1 MIVIAATIYT
11 AILYHSTS
19 FLMLFYVELVLPA
32 FLLLTLLP
40 TVRQM
45 RVRMELLIPVVEQG
59 QKVPVLL
66 HLRTGGFPVGGK
78 VAIMV
83 KGKLPIG
90 QKAEKTWFYTQLAGS
105 KKDVKIKAEY
115 QARSVGNI
123 RMELGQVWCYDFLGL
138 VALPLPAR
146 YWKELEPETLLV
158 LPRISEV
165 PVMVS
170 RQSRDF
176 AGESEEHSK
185 KRGGDDP
192 SEVFQIR
199 DYQPGDKMRSIHW
212 KLSAKT
218 EEMMVRE
225 QSLPLGCPVEF
236 YLDLY
241 QPVSHHRKDE
251 MGKNSYL
258 QIIASISHSMV
269 VEGCR
274 HHVIWFDSRTADIR
288 RYRVETEENVYEM
301 LFQLGQLK
309 SYHDKKDLQ
318 DLYRQK
324 YHETPGITRLE
335 LTMELQLKRNGEVE
349 ARYSGD
355 VSDVE
360 RQLGAKE
367 LVV

>member
-32 FLLLTLLP
+32 FLLLTLIP

-45 RVRMELLIPVVEQG
+45 RVRMELPIPVVEQG

-66 HLRTGGFPVGGK
+66 HLHTGGFPVGGK

-105 KKDVKIKAEY
+105 RKDVKIKAEY

-138 VALPLPAR
+138 VALPLPER
-146 YWKELEPETLLV
+146 YWKELEPENLLV

-225 QSLPLGCPVEF
+225 QSLPLGCPVEL

-241 QPVSHHRKDE
+241 QPASHHRKDE
-251 MGKNSYL
+251 MQRDSYL

-318 DLYRQK
+318 ELYHQK